1 MSLTHKYPEC
11 TGRWGPRMTEER
23 IYAVCEECGAIGAD
37 LVKDHEAAILVNL
50 TGNTPDQPTKQWR
63 KLLDRP

>member
-11 TGRWGPRMTEER
+11 TGRWGPRMMEER

-37 LVKDHEAAILVNL
+37 LVKDHEAAILVSL
-50 TGNTPDQPTKQWR
+50 TDNTLDEQSKEGR
-63 KLLDRP
+63 ELLEGP